1 METANKAAVGG
12 VSNLETAVDGL
23 TSVTNAYGL
32 ENLSVA
38 RASDLMFQT
47 VKLGKTTFG
56 ELSSSLYNVIPTAV
70 GAGVSFDDVSAAL
83 AAMTAQGMPTAS
95 ATVKLRQAIMELS
108 NSGTEVDK
116 TFKSVAGKSF
126 KQFISEGGNLQG
138 ALQLLEHA
146 KKSGLGIA
154 DMFSSVQAG
163 SAALALTGQGTEK
176 FTQAIE
182 DMANAAGSTDAAYE
196 TMENT
201 SEHKIKKLKAAWEVM
216 KADVGAGLSDAFAPA
231 METLLTKMP
240 EITASMEQVF
250 LII

>member
-1 METANKAAVGG
+1 MYQILKQQLN
-12 VSNLETAVDGL
+12 GL

-108 NSGTEVDK
+108 NSGTDVDK

-138 ALQLLEHA
+138 ALQLLEQHA

-163 SAALALTGQGTEK
+163 SAALALTGQGTRK
-176 FTQAIE
+176 I
-182 DMANAAGSTDAAYE
+182 Y
-196 TMENT
+196 T
-201 SEHKIKKLKAAWEVM
+201 SY
-216 KADVGAGLSDAFAPA
+216 
-231 METLLTKMP
+231 
-240 EITASMEQVF
+240 
-250 LII
+250 